1 VQADTLVAEADLF
14 LRVGR
19 EYQRAEEAARVE
31 RGVVL
36 LNRFVISVLA
46 RVRVAGRDVALFTSL
61 LHGAVHKACVTGTV
75 YVACPFPVAWERVQQ
90 GIRTGTRRPSP
101 QDKRGREYNER
112 LYHFPWA
119 DFERGELTGER
130 WRVDNSG
137 SLEEA
142 QRQLEEQ
149 VLPRLPPA

>member
-1 VQADTLVAEADLF
+1 
-14 LRVGR
+14 
-19 EYQRAEEAARVE
+19 
-31 RGVVL
+31 
-36 LNRFVISVLA
+36 
-46 RVRVAGRDVALFTSL
+46 L
-61 LHGAVHKACVTGTV
+61 LHGAVHKAGVTGTV
-75 YVACPFPVAWERVQQ
+75 YVDCPFPVAWERVQQ

-101 QDKRGREYNER
+101 QDKRGPEYNER
-112 LYHFPWA
+112 LYHFPRA